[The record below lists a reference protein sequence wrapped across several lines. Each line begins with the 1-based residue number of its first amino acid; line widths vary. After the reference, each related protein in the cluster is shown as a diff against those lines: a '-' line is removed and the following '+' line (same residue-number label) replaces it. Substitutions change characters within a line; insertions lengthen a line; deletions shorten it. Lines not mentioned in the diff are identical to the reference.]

1 MARAPFVSGAER
13 ALLTL
18 LRHLDRARVAPA
30 VVLGCDPAAPGL
42 AHAVGDLDIP
52 VYPAALPRRGLDT
65 FLAWRRSRRILGKAV
80 EEFKPHVLHAND
92 VPSCQAMCVIG
103 SRLRLPRVVHVRW
116 AITARDAAWWARGGT
131 ECLLCISAWIKT
143 QLGDASATPLAGAR
157 VELLPDAVDWPAR
170 DSAGDGIVPGPGD
183 RHDPGV
189 SRTPFGSEP
198 QGRRQPRTCGLAL
211 HPSPEFRLGFA
222 GQIIEQK
229 GLDLLIDTLALLPAD
244 KRPTLLIAG
253 QDTQRAGAYER
264 ELRDRASRRGVA
276 GNIQWLGYLENV
288 DDLYRQVTALACPSR
303 QEPLGLVP
311 LEAARFAIPSFASRV
326 GGFLETIEDG
336 VTGWLVEPSAAAWA
350 EALARV
356 GALDR
361 AALARAGRAAEQR
374 TRTLYAPLNY
384 QKRLVAIYEDL
395 ARANSPKRVP

>member
-1 MARAPFVSGAER
+1 VARAPFVSGAER

-42 AHAVGDLDIP
+42 AQALGDLDIP
-52 VYPAALPRRGLDT
+52 VYPAPLPKRGLDT
-65 FLAWRRSRRILGKAV
+65 FLAWRRSLRILGKAV
-80 EEFKPHVLHAND
+80 EEFRPHVLHAND

-103 SRLRLPRVVHVRW
+103 SRRRLPRVVHVRW
-116 AITARDAAWWARGGT
+116 AIAARDAAWWARGGA
-131 ECLLCISAWIKT
+131 ESLLCISAWIKT
-143 QLGDASATPLAGAR
+143 QLGDVSATPLARAR
-157 VELLPDAVDWPAR
+157 VEVFPDAVDWPAG
-170 DSAGDGIVPGPGD
+170 DSAGYAIVPGPGD
-183 RHDPGV
+183 QHDPGV
-189 SRTPFGSEP
+189 SRT
-198 QGRRQPRTCGLAL
+198 QPRACGLAL

-229 GLDLLIDTLALLPAD
+229 GLDLLIDALALLPAD

-264 ELRDRASRRGVA
+264 ELRGRAEQRGVA
-276 GNIQWLGYLENV
+276 GHIQWLGFLENV

-311 LEAARFAIPSFASRV
+311 LEAARFAVPSFASRV

-336 VTGWLVEPSAAAWA
+336 VTGWLVEPKAEAWA

-361 AALARAGRAAEQR
+361 GVVARAGRAAEQR

-384 QKRLVAIYEDL
+384 QKRLVAIYADL
-395 ARANSPKRVP
+395 ARGQSPERVA